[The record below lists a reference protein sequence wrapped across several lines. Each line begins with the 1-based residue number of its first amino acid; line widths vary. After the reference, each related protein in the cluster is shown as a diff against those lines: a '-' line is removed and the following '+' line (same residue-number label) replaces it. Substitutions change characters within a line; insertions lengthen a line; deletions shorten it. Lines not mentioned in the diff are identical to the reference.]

1 MANLKGSG
9 KGGRPRIYGDGTP
22 AERAKLARERLYAG
36 KIKFNALLPKE
47 VYERLLK
54 LEADNGFKFHTDF
67 FVELLDVYEST
78 AGIREMVRVR
88 NNI

>member
-1 MANLKGSG
+1 MIIKNALEKIPGE
-9 KGGRPRIYGDGTP
+9 RDIVTLCTP
-22 AERAKLARERLYAG
+22 EQKELVRKMHAD

-54 LEADNGFKFHTDF
+54 LEAENGFKFHTDF

-78 AGIREMVRVR
+78 AGIRELVRVR

>member
-9 KGGRPRIYGDGTP
+9 KGGRPRKYGDASP
-22 AERAKLARERLYAG
+22 AERARLAREKLYEG

-54 LEADNGFKFHTDF
+54 LEAKNGFKFHTDF
-67 FVELLDVYEST
+67 FIELLDVYEST
-78 AGIREMVRVR
+78 AGLREMVAIKRA
-88 NNI
+88 